1 MRAFCCSLKLM
12 SRLRQFG
19 GLRVN
24 TFRLGAIASI
34 NSINCA
40 GYQAANKCRSILM
53 SIGLVIW

>member
-1 MRAFCCSLKLM
+1 M